1 MIFLLHKILEI
12 RKKITI
18 QQMII
23 LNESDDI
30 NLFE

>member
-1 MIFLLHKILEI
+1 MIFLLHKTLEI
-12 RKKITI
+12 RNKITI

>member
-12 RKKITI
+12 RNKITI
-18 QQMII
+18 QQMTI